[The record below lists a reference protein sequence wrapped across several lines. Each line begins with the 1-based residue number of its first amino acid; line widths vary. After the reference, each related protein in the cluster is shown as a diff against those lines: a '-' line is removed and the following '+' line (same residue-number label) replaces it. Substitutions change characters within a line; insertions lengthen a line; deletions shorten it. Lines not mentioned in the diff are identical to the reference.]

1 MPSVGKGENIWLLLF
16 DNFKHVWQQAQVS
29 TSTGS
34 TGNDEAALAEKS
46 DLSTEETPNAD
57 KNEEEMTLG
66 DALNQIKETS
76 LASVEELHNL
86 AGGSDI
92 KVYISYIVLLLFYPC
107 ASLCWQW

>member
-1 MPSVGKGENIWLLLF
+1 M
-16 DNFKHVWQQAQVS
+16 
-29 TSTGS
+29 
-34 TGNDEAALAEKS
+34 AEKS

-57 KNEEEMTLG
+57 QNEEEMTLG

-92 KVYISYIVLLLFYPC
+92 KVYCIAFLLPSRLTLLTMITFARLLPPHGIISM
-107 ASLCWQW
+107 QKKN